1 MGYYRIDRRA
11 NAGAMLHVGQPAPSF
26 TLPDASM
33 EMMDLSSYRG
43 KKNVVLYFYP
53 KDGTPACTIQAI
65 GFSDRENEFKKL
77 DTIVFGVSRD
87 DVLSHQAFRDEHGLT
102 VELLADTEAEVCK
115 LYEVIQQKLVD
126 GHPRQ
131 CLLRSTFVI
140 DKKGVVR
147 HILQD
152 VNPREHV
159 DEVLKVCKELNAKR
173 AN

>member
-1 MGYYRIDRRA
+1 
-11 NAGAMLHVGQPAPSF
+11 
-26 TLPDASM
+26 
-33 EMMDLSSYRG
+33 MDLSSYRG

-53 KDGTPACTIQAI
+53 KDGTPGCTIQAI
-65 GFSDRENEFKKL
+65 GFSDREDEFSKL
-77 DTIVFGVSRD
+77 DTVVFGVSRD

-102 VELLADTEAEVCK
+102 VQLLADTEEEVCR
-115 LYEVIQQKLVD
+115 LYEVIQDKIVN
-126 GHPRQ
+126 GHPKA

-152 VNPREHV
+152 VGPKAHV
-159 DEVLKVCKELNAKR
+159 DAVLKVCKTLDLAH

>member
-1 MGYYRIDRRA
+1 
-11 NAGAMLHVGQPAPSF
+11 
-26 TLPDASM
+26 M
-33 EMMDLSSYRG
+33 EMTDISSYKG

-53 KDGTPACTIQAI
+53 RDGTPGCTMQAI

-77 DTIVFGVSRD
+77 DTVVFGVSRD

-102 VELLADTEAEVCK
+102 VQLLADTEQEVSR
-115 LYEVIQQKLVD
+115 LYDVIQEKIVD
-126 GHPRQ
+126 GHARSV
-131 CLLRSTFVI
+131 LLRSTFVI

-152 VNPREHV
+152 VNPRVHV
-159 DEVLKVCKELNAKR
+159 NEVLKVCKNLVQVH

>member
-1 MGYYRIDRRA
+1 
-11 NAGAMLHVGQPAPSF
+11 
-26 TLPDASM
+26 M

-53 KDGTPACTIQAI
+53 KDGTPACTIQSI

-87 DVLSHQAFRDEHGLT
+87 DVLSHQAFRDKHGLT
-102 VELLADTEAEVCK
+102 VNLLADTEQEVCR
-115 LYEVIQQKLVD
+115 LYDVIQNKIVD
-126 GHPRQ
+126 GHQ
-131 CLLRSTFVI
+131 KSCLLRSTFVI

-152 VNPREHV
+152 VSPKAHV
-159 DEVLKVCKELNAKR
+159 DEVLKVIKTLDFAH

>member
-1 MGYYRIDRRA
+1 
-11 NAGAMLHVGQPAPSF
+11 
-26 TLPDASM
+26 M
-33 EMMDLSSYRG
+33 EMTDISKYKG
-43 KKNVVLYFYP
+43 KMNVVLYFYP
-53 KDGTPACTIQAI
+53 RDGTPGCTIQAI
-65 GFSDRENEFKKL
+65 GFSDRENEFIKL
-77 DTIVFGVSRD
+77 DTVVFGVSRD

-115 LYEVIQQKLVD
+115 LYEVIQEKIVD
-126 GHPRQ
+126 GHPKA

-152 VNPREHV
+152 VNPRAHV
-159 DEVLKVCKELNAKR
+159 DEVLKVCRTLNGAR

>member
-1 MGYYRIDRRA
+1 
-11 NAGAMLHVGQPAPSF
+11 MLHIGQPAPSF
-26 TLPDASM
+26 QLPDASM
-33 EMMDLSSYRG
+33 EMMDLSSYKG

-53 KDGTPACTIQAI
+53 KDGTPGCTIQAI
-65 GFSDRENEFKKL
+65 GFSDREDEFTKL

-102 VELLADTEAEVCK
+102 VNLLADTEQEVSR
-115 LYEVIQQKLVD
+115 LYDVIQEKIVD
-126 GHPRQ
+126 GHAKA

-147 HILQD
+147 HILQE
-152 VNPREHV
+152 VNPRAHV
-159 DEVLKVCKELNAKR
+159 EEVLKICRTLGVSAAH

>member
-1 MGYYRIDRRA
+1 
-11 NAGAMLHVGQPAPSF
+11 MLHVGQTAPSF
-26 TLPDASM
+26 TLPDSSM

-53 KDGTPACTIQAI
+53 KDGTPACTMQAI
-65 GFSDRENEFKKL
+65 GFSDREDEFKRL
-77 DTIVFGVSRD
+77 DTVVFGVSRD

-102 VELLADTEAEVCK
+102 VELLADTEEEVCR
-115 LYEVIQQKLVD
+115 LYDVIQEKIVD
-126 GHPRQ
+126 GHPRA

-152 VNPREHV
+152 VNPRVHV
-159 DEVLKVCKELNAKR
+159 NEVLRVCRDLDGVH

>member
-1 MGYYRIDRRA
+1 
-11 NAGAMLHVGQPAPSF
+11 
-26 TLPDASM
+26 M

-53 KDGTPACTIQAI
+53 RDGTPGCTIQAI

-102 VELLADTEAEVCK
+102 VELLADTEQEVSR
-115 LYEVIQQKLVD
+115 LYDVIQDKIVD
-126 GHPRQ
+126 GHMKA
-131 CLLRSTFVI
+131 CLSRFTFVI

-147 HILQD
+147 HIMQD
-152 VNPREHV
+152 VNPRAHV
-159 DEVLKVCKELNAKR
+159 EEVLKVVKSLTHH

>member
-1 MGYYRIDRRA
+1 
-11 NAGAMLHVGQPAPSF
+11 MLHVGQPAPSF
-26 TLPDASM
+26 ILPDANL
-33 EMMDLSSYRG
+33 EMMDLSRYRG

-53 KDGTPACTIQAI
+53 RDGTPGCTIQAI
-65 GFSDRENEFKKL
+65 GFSDREDEFERL
-77 DTIVFGVSRD
+77 DTVVFGVSRD

-102 VELLADTEAEVCK
+102 VNLLADTEAEVCK
-115 LYEVIQQKLVD
+115 LYHVIQEKVVD
-126 GHPRQ
+126 GRSRS

-152 VNPREHV
+152 VNPRAHV
-159 DEVLKVCKELNAKR
+159 EEVLKICRTLKNGR

>member
-1 MGYYRIDRRA
+1 
-11 NAGAMLHVGQPAPSF
+11 
-26 TLPDASM
+26 
-33 EMMDLSSYRG
+33 MDLSSYRG

-53 KDGTPACTIQAI
+53 RDGTPGCTIQAI
-65 GFSDRENEFKKL
+65 GFSDREDEFKKL
-77 DTIVFGVSRD
+77 DTVVFGVSRD

-147 HILQD
+147 HIMRD
-152 VNPREHV
+152 VNPKVHV
-159 DEVLKVCKELNAKR
+159 EEVLRVCKQLPNGH

>member
-1 MGYYRIDRRA
+1 
-11 NAGAMLHVGQPAPSF
+11 MLQVGQPAPSF
-26 TLPDASM
+26 TLPDADL

-53 KDGTPACTIQAI
+53 KDGTPVCTLQAI
-65 GFSDRENEFKKL
+65 GFSDREEEFRRL

-102 VELLADTEAEVCK
+102 VNLLADTESEVCR
-115 LYEVIQQKLVD
+115 LYHVIQERIVD
-126 GHPRQ
+126 GHARPV
-131 CLLRSTFVI
+131 LLRSTFVI

-152 VNPREHV
+152 VNPRAHV
-159 DEVLKVCKELNAKR
+159 DEVLKVCRQLENLAH

>member
-1 MGYYRIDRRA
+1 
-11 NAGAMLHVGQPAPSF
+11 MLEPGQPAPEF
-26 TLPDASM
+26 ELPDADM
-33 EMMDLSSYRG
+33 QTVDLSTFKG

-65 GFSDRENEFKKL
+65 GFSDREEEFKRL
-77 DTIVFGVSRD
+77 DTVVFGVSRD

-102 VELLADTEAEVCK
+102 VNLLADTEQEVCR
-115 LYEVIQQKLVD
+115 LYDVIQEKIVD
-126 GHPRQ
+126 GHPKS
-131 CLLRSTFVI
+131 CLLRSTYVI

-152 VNPREHV
+152 VNPKAHV
-159 DEVLKVCKELNAKR
+159 DEVLKVCKQLVNGR

>member
-1 MGYYRIDRRA
+1 
-11 NAGAMLHVGQPAPSF
+11 MLHVGEPAPSF
-26 TLPDASM
+26 TLPDSSM

-77 DTIVFGVSRD
+77 DTVVFGVSRD

-102 VELLADTEAEVCK
+102 VNLLADTEQEVCR
-115 LYEVIQQKLVD
+115 LYDVVQDKIVD
-126 GHPRQ
+126 GHAKS

-147 HILQD
+147 HILRD
-152 VNPREHV
+152 VNPKAHV
-159 DEVLKVCKELNAKR
+159 EEVLKIIKGLHIAH

>member
-1 MGYYRIDRRA
+1 
-11 NAGAMLHVGQPAPSF
+11 
-26 TLPDASM
+26 M
-33 EMMDLSSYRG
+33 EMTDISSYKG

-53 KDGTPACTIQAI
+53 RDGTPGCTIQAI
-65 GFSDRENEFKKL
+65 GFSDRENEFVKL

-102 VELLADTEAEVCK
+102 VELLADTEAEVCR
-115 LYEVIQQKLVD
+115 LYEVIQEKIVD
-126 GHPRQ
+126 GRSKP

-152 VNPREHV
+152 INPRAHV
-159 DEVLKVCKELNAKR
+159 EEVLKVCRTLNGHR

>member
-1 MGYYRIDRRA
+1 
-11 NAGAMLHVGQPAPSF
+11 
-26 TLPDASM
+26 M

-53 KDGTPACTIQAI
+53 KDGTPGCTIQAI
-65 GFSDRENEFKKL
+65 GFSDREHEFKKL
-77 DTIVFGVSRD
+77 DTVVFGVSRD

-102 VELLADTEAEVCK
+102 VQLLADTEEEVCR
-115 LYEVIQQKLVD
+115 LYEVIQDKIVD
-126 GHPRQ
+126 GRPKSS
-131 CLLRSTFVI
+131 LLRSTFII

-152 VNPREHV
+152 VSPKAHV
-159 DEVLKVCKELNAKR
+159 DEVLKVCKTLAKQH